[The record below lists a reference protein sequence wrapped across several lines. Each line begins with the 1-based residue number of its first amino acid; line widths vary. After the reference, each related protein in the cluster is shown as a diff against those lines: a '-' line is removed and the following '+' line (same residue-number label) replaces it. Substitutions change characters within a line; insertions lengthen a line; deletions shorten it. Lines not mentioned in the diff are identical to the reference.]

1 MASSRTIEIV
11 QCLNCNSIVPKRLY
25 CRKCGKVLLDAT
37 TKTLSESSI
46 KKEKFSPNEEQVLNA
61 DTKSS
66 LNFTHK
72 SAYEQLKII
81 RNEIKGIEDN
91 SSNDIN
97 ITSQVDQELLEQND
111 EIETSCIEDNITPQR
126 YEIVEKSVNNGLVNE
141 PDGYTPDLYVKEIV
155 EKMAKSVKYEVNLV
169 QLLQEGQITEEIFTR
184 LFNGLADETHGLISR
199 REQSLNELVSL
210 MKGYESTVLSAQQG
224 MKLLDLRKSIGD
236 ASEEEFVVKSSA
248 LNWDIKNYGNK
259 KLNGH
264 KKSDYLKYI
273 GKLIPEEELKKLEN
287 MANQYSEDA
296 NSINVSVATRER
308 IMTTMQEVAS
318 ILREAFSKSSIQ
330 YY

>member
-1 MASSRTIEIV
+1 
-11 QCLNCNSIVPKRLY
+11 
-25 CRKCGKVLLDAT
+25 
-37 TKTLSESSI
+37 
-46 KKEKFSPNEEQVLNA
+46 
-61 DTKSS
+61 
-66 LNFTHK
+66 
-72 SAYEQLKII
+72 
-81 RNEIKGIEDN
+81 
-91 SSNDIN
+91 
-97 ITSQVDQELLEQND
+97 
-111 EIETSCIEDNITPQR
+111 
-126 YEIVEKSVNNGLVNE
+126 
-141 PDGYTPDLYVKEIV
+141 
-155 EKMAKSVKYEVNLV
+155 VNLV